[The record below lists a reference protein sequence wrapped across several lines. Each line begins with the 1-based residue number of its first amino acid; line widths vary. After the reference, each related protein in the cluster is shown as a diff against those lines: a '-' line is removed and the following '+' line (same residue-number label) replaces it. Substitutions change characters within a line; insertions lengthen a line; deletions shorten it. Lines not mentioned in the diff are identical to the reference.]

1 MEQPGIVGTAY
12 PQVTFCRKKSLWLIA
27 SNKWEQRT
35 PAKIYTDSSLLNY
48 ACLMEIANILAQIDS
63 EIARLT
69 QARSLL
75 ATIGSVTKK
84 AARKATKTSAKA
96 KPRKKRVL
104 SADARKR
111 IADAQRKR
119 WAAQRAKAKAKP

>member
-1 MEQPGIVGTAY
+1 MAIE
-12 PQVTFCRKKSLWLIA
+12 
-27 SNKWEQRT
+27 
-35 PAKIYTDSSLLNY
+35 
-48 ACLMEIANILAQIDS
+48 NILAQIDS

-75 ATIGSVTKK
+75 ATIGIGVAKGGRKAKK
-84 AARKATKTSAKA
+84 AAPKA

-119 WAAQRAKAKAKP
+119 WAAQRAKTKAKS